1 MLAESFD
8 GLIVGCDPGEISRVA
23 DYSGDDPVAAMLN
36 QTRQLLLDSGV
47 SPERLIIEA
56 DPATAIRMA
65 LTSAAPG
72 DPVVLLAEP
81 AMALPVI
88 EEFILDL
95 E

>member
-1 MLAESFD
+1 
-8 GLIVGCDPGEISRVA
+8 
-23 DYSGDDPVAAMLN
+23 
-36 QTRQLLLDSGV
+36 
-47 SPERLIIEA
+47 
-56 DPATAIRMA
+56 MA